1 MSRKELISRYIFS
14 TFGMLLVAV
23 GIAISIVANLGTSPL
38 NVASYAMS
46 EGVAMISIGMANFI
60 VYAVFVLLQFI
71 VLGKEFKAADL
82 LQLVANAILS
92 LMIDGSLWL
101 LGVCGIT
108 PSNDTMQ
115 YIFIVLA
122 CIITAFG
129 ISMEVVSNAWMLPAE
144 MTVSAFTR
152 RFGGKFDTNKVIM
165 DCLMLALGALLCL
178 WFFDGRPL
186 GPEGKPI
193 IGWGTVI
200 MALSIGLRMKL
211 TTPVIKR
218 WWERIQSKVQA

>member
-1 MSRKELISRYIFS
+1 
-14 TFGMLLVAV
+14 
-23 GIAISIVANLGTSPL
+23 
-38 NVASYAMS
+38 
-46 EGVAMISIGMANFI
+46 
-60 VYAVFVLLQFI
+60 
-71 VLGKEFKAADL
+71 
-82 LQLVANAILS
+82 
-92 LMIDGSLWL
+92 
-101 LGVCGIT
+101 
-108 PSNDTMQ
+108 
-115 YIFIVLA
+115 
-122 CIITAFG
+122 
-129 ISMEVVSNAWMLPAE
+129 
-144 MTVSAFTR
+144 
-152 RFGGKFDTNKVIM
+152 M